1 MAEKKVRDRWWIPLA
16 VGLIAFVGSSLGA
29 AVPRMFFESEE
40 AKRNLLDARLGA
52 YNDFF
57 KGQAKQHLVAQ
68 LLRDNK
74 ESEATKAR
82 DEYFALVREAR
93 FRIGVYGTLS
103 EINALTDYFRK
114 YFPPFLCDEPRQKWL
129 DDIKIYQRIRDGVF
143 RGKSSEQVEDAR
155 LILLLFDCQLPD
167 EISAK

>member
-57 KGQAKQHLVAQ
+57 KGQAKKQLAAQ
-68 LLRDNK
+68 LFLDKK
-74 ESEATKAR
+74 ESEATQAR
-82 DEYFALVREAR
+82 DEYSTLVRDSR
-93 FRIGVYGTLS
+93 FRISAYGTQA

-114 YFPPFLCDEPRQKWL
+114 YLPSPTCDPPRQKWL
-129 DDIKIYQRIRDGVF
+129 DDIKTYQQIRDGVF
-143 RGKSSEQVEDAR
+143 RGKSSEQIDDAR
-155 LILLLFDCQLPD
+155 MILLLFDCQLPD